1 MSFQITKLYSLEVD
15 QYVVQQLG
23 QEERKK
29 TTNIEIFGQKHY
41 EGVSA

>member
-15 QYVVQQLG
+15 QYFVQQLG

-29 TTNIEIFGQKHY
+29 TQNIENFG
-41 EGVSA
+41 